1 MCGIAGIIDLSGQGR
16 AAPGGAIQS
25 MAEALYHRG
34 PDEDGF
40 LERPGLAF
48 ASRRLSIVGL
58 ADGRQPIHNEDGS
71 VSVVFNGELFDY
83 PEMRAELEGR
93 GHRFATH
100 CDTELIPHRWEDNQE
115 ELFPHLRGQFAFAL
129 WDSRRRRIV
138 LARDRFG
145 ICPLYWTRQTSQEGD
160 WLLFASEIKS
170 LLASGMVKA
179 RPDPRGI
186 NHLFTFYALP
196 GPITCFE
203 GIQLLPPGH
212 YLSLQFGAVGET
224 AKVVERVYW
233 QIDFPDRGH
242 EDYSRSV
249 KQLTDQFEQVLLDAV
264 TRRLRAD
271 VPVVSYLSGG
281 VDSSLVVAM
290 ATRVRGTP
298 IPTFTIRIT
307 RPDLDESSEASVVAR
322 HVGVEPIVVDCGP
335 DEVLSN
341 YPALIRA
348 AEGPVIDTSCAA
360 LLMLAREVHSR
371 NYKVA
376 LTGEG
381 ADEWLAGY
389 PWHKL
394 NRLLSWLDVVPGLPL
409 SQLTRRAFVR
419 LTGAPAFSWDFV
431 RQAQDAVGGHN
442 GWLDI
447 YGLMSMSKLRF
458 FRPWLLKIAED
469 RTPYEDVGFD
479 PDRMRRWH
487 PLNRELAVGARIQ
500 LAGLLLLGKG
510 DRVAMNS
517 SVETRYPFLDE
528 AVFDFLAKV
537 SPRWKLRGLRDKA
550 LLRRVADRWLPRS
563 IARRRK
569 AMFRAPFDSFHLEHA
584 PPFVGQLLS
593 PESLRRTEYFQPEAV
608 EHWRNTFRNLRRRTP
623 QRTSIE
629 MGLVGVLATQL
640 WHHTFIDGSLA
651 DLPSLANK
659 GQGSAAHNGHAAGD
673 HRESAIVN
681 KGERPA

>member
-1 MCGIAGIIDLSGQGR
+1 MSD
-16 AAPGGAIQS
+16 
-25 MAEALYHRG
+25 ALFHRG
-34 PDEDGF
+34 PDEEGF

-58 ADGRQPIHNEDGS
+58 ADGRQPIHNEDRS

-83 PEMRAELEGR
+83 PEMRAELTGR

-100 CDTELIPHRWEDNQE
+100 CDTELIPHLWEDHQE
-115 ELFPHLRGQFAFAL
+115 DLFPHLRGQFAFAL
-129 WDSRRRRIV
+129 WDGPRRRIV

-145 ICPLYWTRQTSQEGD
+145 ICPLYWTRQTSREGD
-160 WLLFASEIKS
+160 WLLFASEVKA
-170 LLASGMVKA
+170 LLASGMVEA

-186 NHLFTFYALP
+186 NHLFTFFALP

-203 GIQLLPPGH
+203 GVRLLTPGH
-212 YLSLQFGAVGET
+212 YLRLQLGAAGEPARIGEHT
-224 AKVVERVYW
+224 YW

-242 EDYSRSV
+242 EDYESSGQ
-249 KQLTDQFEQVLLDAV
+249 QLADQLEQQLLGAV

-281 VDSSLVVAM
+281 VDSSLVVAL
-290 ATRVRGTP
+290 ARHVRREP

-307 RPDLDESSEASVVAR
+307 RPDLDESSEASEVAR

-335 DEVLSN
+335 DEVLGN
-341 YPALIRA
+341 YPALVRA

-360 LLMLAREVHSR
+360 LLMLAREVHNR
-371 NYKVA
+371 GYKVA

-394 NRLLSWLDVVPGLPL
+394 NWLMGWLDIVPGLPL
-409 SQLTRRAFVR
+409 SQISRRAFVR
-419 LTGAPAFSWDFV
+419 LTGAPVFSWEYL
-431 RQAQDAVGGHN
+431 RRAQAAVGGHN
-442 GWLDI
+442 AWLDV
-447 YGLMSMSKLRF
+447 YGLMSLSKLRF
-458 FRPWLLKIAED
+458 FGPSMVKIMEEHS
-469 RTPYEDVGFD
+469 PYDELGLN
-479 PDRMRRWH
+479 PERMRRWH
-487 PLNRELAVGARIQ
+487 PLNRELAFGARVH
-500 LAGLLLLGKG
+500 LAGLLLNAKG

-528 AVFDFLAKV
+528 AVFDFLARV
-537 SPRWKLRGLRDKA
+537 PPRWKLRGLRDKV
-550 LLRRVADRWLPRS
+550 LLRRVAERWLPRS
-563 IARRRK
+563 VARRRK
-569 AMFRAPFDSFHLEHA
+569 AMFRAPFDSFHLEQA

-593 PESLRRTEYFQPEAV
+593 EGSLRRTGYFQPEAV
-608 EHWRNTFRNLRRRTP
+608 RHWRQTFHRLGKRSS

-651 DLPSLANK
+651 DLPSLARSVREARPLN
-659 GQGSAAHNGHAAGD
+659 GEARRHEPRFAGRDSRAAIG
-673 HRESAIVN
+673 
-681 KGERPA
+681 